1 MPYKEDVGGSSPT
14 RSTRRYGFAIFCWFS
29 SGQRKILETTPTLSL
44 AFACV
49 SEALAEPG
57 TNLRVVRT
65 LLPLRRVTPRTSLT
79 FVRADVEP
87 SHGLHAVDCV
97 CFDDGVA
104 AHSDISG
111 GTKVAALLSEHPE
124 LEDLL
129 ISMSPAFIKLRNP
142 VLRRSVA
149 RIATLREA
157 TAVGSSRTSSPAG
170 SVAGRSSRPDV
181 DLDPMG

>member
-1 MPYKEDVGGSSPT
+1 M
-14 RSTRRYGFAIFCWFS
+14 
-29 SGQRKILETTPTLSL
+29 L
-44 AFACV
+44 A
-49 SEALAEPG
+49 
-57 TNLRVVRT
+57 
-65 LLPLRRVTPRTSLT
+65 
-79 FVRADVEP
+79 
-87 SHGLHAVDCV
+87 HG
-97 CFDDGVA
+97 
-104 AHSDISG
+104 DITA

-170 SVAGRSSRPDV
+170 SVDGRSGRPDI